1 MFVLFLLYL
10 LIFISF
16 NDLFAQLPIV
26 SIYAETLGADAATG
40 IIGFIV
46 GAYSFSNLLSN
57 FFSGLLVDKNG
68 PKKVL
73 VAGFFINAIILFLY
87 TIIQTP
93 EQLLAVRFLNGLSAG
108 IITPA
113 AFTYITLYNKHHQ
126 KSGRTMAYAGAAV
139 GLAAIGGPTYSGIV
153 SARHGQAEVYMII
166 CTLMLIGFAISL
178 FIKPLQK
185 EEKVSVEKT
194 ESQANTIP
202 KLLKNPGLLIAYFG
216 SIAFAAS
223 QGILAYML
231 PLKAEGLNI
240 GNHLTGIL
248 ISTFGIV
255 AILFFL
261 LPTNRVYDRFHNEIV
276 LPVGLFVV
284 AASDIML
291 FLAQDLKMLFIGMS
305 CYGIGFALIF
315 PSMAGLVSKYSPRFI
330 RGTAFGIF
338 YACISIGSFLGSS
351 ITGAFSLTPDQGFLS
366 VAITLLII
374 ATIIILSA
382 VKVVNQSV
390 QKN

>member
-1 MFVLFLLYL
+1 MLFLLYL

-26 SIYAETLGADAATG
+26 SIYAETLGADVTTG

-46 GAYSFSNLLSN
+46 GIYSFSNLLSN

-73 VAGFFINAIILFLY
+73 VAGFLINAIILFLY
-87 TIIQTP
+87 TLVQTP
-93 EQLLAVRFLNGLSAG
+93 EQLLIVRFLNGLSAG

-113 AFTYITLYNKHHQ
+113 AFTYITLYK
-126 KSGRTMAYAGAAV
+126 KSKQQNTGRTMAYAGAAV

-153 SARHGQAEVYMII
+153 SARLGQPEVYMII
-166 CTLMLIGFAISL
+166 CGLMVIGLLISL

-185 EEKVSVEKT
+185 EQEDDVKTTDSSVKNVF
-194 ESQANTIP
+194 A
-202 KLLKNPGLLIAYFG
+202 LLKNKGLLIAFFG

-231 PLKAEGLNI
+231 PLKASSLNI
-240 GNHLTGIL
+240 ENHLTGIL

-261 LPTNRVYDRFHNEIV
+261 LPTNRVYDKFHNEYV
-276 LPVGLFVV
+276 LPVGLIVV
-284 AASDIML
+284 AASDTLL
-291 FLAQDLKMLFIGMS
+291 FLAEDLTMLFVGMS

-315 PSMAGLVSKYSPRFI
+315 PSMAVLVSKHSARTV

-338 YACISIGSFLGSS
+338 YGCISIGSFLGSS
-351 ITGAFSLTPDQGFLS
+351 ITGAFTLTPNEAFMS
-366 VAITLLII
+366 VAVVLLII
-374 ATIIILSA
+374 ATTIIIVA
-382 VKVVNQSV
+382 RRVVIHSH
-390 QKN
+390 

>member
-1 MFVLFLLYL
+1 VLFLLYL

-26 SIYAETLGADAATG
+26 SIYAENLGADPNTG

-46 GAYSFSNLLSN
+46 GIYSFSNLLSN

-68 PKKVL
+68 PKKIL
-73 VAGFFINAIILFLY
+73 IAGFLINGIILFLY

-93 EQLLAVRFLNGLSAG
+93 EQLLWVRFLNGLSAG

-113 AFTYITLYNKHHQ
+113 AFTYITLYNKSTHQHH
-126 KSGRTMAYAGAAV
+126 GRTMAYAGAAV

-153 SARHGQAEVYMII
+153 SARLGQPEVYMII
-166 CTLMLIGFAISL
+166 SIFMLIGLVISL

-185 EEKVSVEKT
+185 EKADYGDSTASDARNVF
-194 ESQANTIP
+194 A
-202 KLLKNPGLLIAYFG
+202 LLKNKGLLIAFFG
-216 SIAFAAS
+216 SVAFAAS

-231 PLKAEGLNI
+231 PLKASALHIE
-240 GNHLTGIL
+240 NHLTGIL

-261 LPTNRVYDRFHNEIV
+261 LPTNRVYDRFHNEYV
-276 LPVGLFVV
+276 LPIGLIVV
-284 AASDIML
+284 AASDL
-291 FLAQDLKMLFIGMS
+291 LLYTAQSLKMLFIGMV

-315 PSMAGLVSKYSPRFI
+315 PSMANLVSKHSARNI

-338 YACISIGSFLGSS
+338 YGCISVGSFLGSS
-351 ITGAFSLTPDQGFLS
+351 ITGAFTLTPDEAFAS
-366 VAITLLII
+366 VAAVLFII
-374 ATIIILSA
+374 ATSIILLA
-382 VKVVNQSV
+382 RKVTVRSHL
-390 QKN
+390 K